1 MKKYLLLL
9 SAVIITLMMSCDNSV
24 KLNQERQAKT
34 DDSLIRVYL
43 KANPQL
49 KVQKHSSGIYFQVLS
64 EGKGQHPTESSMVTV
79 NYTAALL
86 NDMVVD
92 KASGFSSSLDRLI
105 KGWQIGIPLV
115 KEGGT
120 ILLIVPSGL
129 AYGANGVG
137 RIPENSVLVF
147 TVDLTEFK

>member
-9 SAVIITLMMSCDNSV
+9 SAVIITLISCDNSA
-24 KLNQERQAKT
+24 KLNQAKQAKT
-34 DDSLIRVYL
+34 DDSLIRIYL
-43 KANPQL
+43 KANPQV
-49 KVQKHSSGIYFQVLS
+49 KVQKHPSGIYYQILA
-64 EGKGQHPTESSMVTV
+64 EGKGDHPNDNSMVTV
-79 NYTAALL
+79 NYTAAML

-92 KASGFSSSLDRLI
+92 KGSGFSSPLDHLI

-115 KEGGT
+115 KEGGS

-137 RIPENSVLVF
+137 RVPENSVLIF
-147 TVDLTEFK
+147 NVDLTEFR

>member
-9 SAVIITLMMSCDNSV
+9 SAVLITLIACNNSA
-24 KLNQERQAKT
+24 KLNHAKQAKT

-43 KANPQL
+43 KANPQI
-49 KVQKHSSGIYFQVLS
+49 KVQKHPSGIYYQILAQ
-64 EGKGQHPTESSMVTV
+64 GKGGHPNDKSMVTV
-79 NYTAALL
+79 NYSAALL

-92 KASGFSSSLDRLI
+92 KADDFSTSLNRLI
-105 KGWQIGIPLV
+105 EGWQIGIPLV
-115 KEGGT
+115 KKGGT

-129 AYGANGVG
+129 AYGANGPG
-137 RIPENSVLVF
+137 RIPANSVLVF

>member
-9 SAVIITLMMSCDNSV
+9 SAVIITLISCDNSV
-24 KLNQERQAKT
+24 KLNQAKQAQT

-43 KANPQL
+43 KANPQI
-49 KVQKHSSGIYFQVLS
+49 KVQKHPSGIYFQVLA
-64 EGKGQHPTESSMVTV
+64 EGKGQHPNENSMVTV
-79 NYTAALL
+79 NYTAAML

-92 KASGFSSSLDRLI
+92 KGSGYSSPLDHLI
-105 KGWQIGIPLV
+105 KGWQIGVPLV
-115 KEGGT
+115 KEGGS
-120 ILLIVPSGL
+120 ILLIVPSAL

-147 TVDLTEFK
+147 TIDLTEFK

>member
-24 KLNQERQAKT
+24 KLNQAKQAKT
-34 DDSLIRVYL
+34 DDSLIRIYL

-49 KVQKHSSGIYFQVLS
+49 KMQKHPSGIYYQILS
-64 EGKGQHPTESSMVTV
+64 EGRGDHPKDNSLVTV

-92 KASGFSSSLDRLI
+92 KGNGYSSPLDHLI

-115 KEGGT
+115 KEGGS

-129 AYGANGVG
+129 AYGANGPG

-147 TVDLTEFK
+147 SVDLTEFN

>member
-9 SAVIITLMMSCDNSV
+9 SAVIITLISCDNSV
-24 KLNQERQAKT
+24 KLNQAKQAKT

-43 KANPQL
+43 KANPQI
-49 KVQKHSSGIYFQVLS
+49 KVRKHSSGIYFQVLA
-64 EGKGQHPTESSMVTV
+64 EGKGQHPNENSMVTV
-79 NYTAALL
+79 NYTAAML

>member
-9 SAVIITLMMSCDNSV
+9 SAVIITLMISCDNTA
-24 KLNQERQAKT
+24 KLNRAKQAKT

-43 KANPQL
+43 KANPQI
-49 KVQKHSSGIYFQVLS
+49 KVQKHPSGIYYQVLS
-64 EGKGQHPTESSMVTV
+64 EGKGRNPNENSLVTV

-137 RIPENSVLVF
+137 RIPENSVMVF
-147 TVDLTEFK
+147 TVDLTEFN

>member
-9 SAVIITLMMSCDNSV
+9 SVVIITLMMSCDNSA
-24 KLNQERQAKT
+24 KISQEKQAQT

-43 KANPQL
+43 KANPHI
-49 KVQKHSSGIYFQVLS
+49 KAQKDPSGIYYQILS
-64 EGKGQHPTESSMVTV
+64 EGKGDHPKDNSLVTV

-92 KASGFSSSLDRLI
+92 KGNGYSSPLDHLI

-115 KEGGT
+115 KEGGS

-129 AYGANGVG
+129 AYGANGAG
-137 RIPENSVLVF
+137 RVPENSVLVF
-147 TVDLTEFK
+147 SVDLTQFN

>member
-9 SAVIITLMMSCDNSV
+9 SVVLIALISSCDNSV
-24 KLNQERQAKT
+24 KVNQARQAAT

-43 KANPQL
+43 KANPQI
-49 KVQKHSSGIYFQVLS
+49 KAKKHPSGIYFQILS
-64 EGKGQHPTESSMVTV
+64 EGKGEHPNENSLVTV
-79 NYTAALL
+79 NYTAAML

-92 KASGFSSSLDRLI
+92 KGSGFSSSLDRLI

-115 KEGGT
+115 KEGGS

-137 RIPENSVLVF
+137 RIPENAVLVF
-147 TVDLTEFK
+147 NVDLTEFK